1 MKRLA
6 RPLTSVPWVSR
17 LSRILWNLLLL
28 AGGSCVCAVAVN
40 AILVPKGL
48 LAAGFTGL
56 AIIIHYFASPLSV
69 SSLYFFLNVPLFAL
83 GWKYVGRRFFLY
95 SIVGMIIFS
104 AAVRFVHVTIPLEE
118 KGLAVLLAGI
128 LMGIGS
134 GIILR
139 SLGSAGGVDILSV
152 MLLKKFSIRAG
163 STSLAFNAIL
173 LGVCAFLVSLD
184 MVLYTLV
191 YIYVTSSVLNVVVTG
206 LSQRKAVFIISSRW
220 HEISHG
226 IIEEIQQGV
235 TILQG
240 EGGFTRK
247 AQRVLYTVVTFREL
261 ARLKQMIRKTDP
273 GAFVVVTETLEV
285 MGQRIGNQPHW

>member
-1 MKRLA
+1 
-6 RPLTSVPWVSR
+6 VSL
-17 LSRILWNLLLL
+17 LSRVAWNLFLL
-28 AGGSCVCAVAVN
+28 AAGSAICAVAIN
-40 AILVPKGL
+40 AVLIPKGF

-56 AIIIHYFASPLSV
+56 AIIIHYLIPQLPV
-69 SSLYFFLNVPLFAL
+69 SSLYFLLNVPLFAL
-83 GWKYVGRRFFLY
+83 GWNYVGRRFFLY
-95 SIVGMIIFS
+95 SVVGMIIFS
-104 AAVRFVHVTIPLEE
+104 AAVKFVNISIPVEE
-118 KGLAVLLAGI
+118 RGLAVLLAGI

-139 SLGSAGGVDILSV
+139 SFGSAGGVDILSV
-152 MLLKKFSIRAG
+152 MLLTKFSIRAG

-173 LGVCAFLVSLD
+173 LGICAFVVSLD

-206 LSQRKAVFIISSRW
+206 LSQRKAVFIISPRW
-220 HEISHG
+220 NEIAHG
-226 IIEEIQQGV
+226 IMEEIQRGV

-240 EGGFTRK
+240 EGGFTGQ

-261 ARLKQMIRKTDP
+261 ARLKQMIRKSDP
-273 GAFVVVTETLEV
+273 AAFVVVTETLEV